1 MYMYELYGA
10 SYGAHLGTLL
20 RRQQNHTHTSDISLN
35 CCKALDRF
43 ANASQKGLNERHMQP
58 LKSWGRGR
66 RGCSGQRKRGLFA
79 SVHWGKHRMAAKWVT
94 TAKQSTR
101 VSKKHILTK
110 ADADASPSTSSSPSP
125 PPLLM
130 LSVCTYVTL
139 LLPLAFWPAEVFV
152 YLISGIFN
160 WILNRFLM
168 QNLDLSSPSLSLTLS
183 FSFPLFLFAGVAS
196 LAPSWA
202 SRSAPSALW

>member
-1 MYMYELYGA
+1 
-10 SYGAHLGTLL
+10 
-20 RRQQNHTHTSDISLN
+20 
-35 CCKALDRF
+35 
-43 ANASQKGLNERHMQP
+43 MQP
-58 LKSWGRGR
+58 LKSWGSGR
-66 RGCSGQRKRGLFA
+66 RGSSGQRKRGLFA

-110 ADADASPSTSSSPSP
+110 ADADASPSTSSTPSP
-125 PPLLM
+125 TPLLM

-168 QNLDLSSPSLSLTLS
+168 QNLDLSSFCFL
-183 FSFPLFLFAGVAS
+183 LFLFAGVAS

>member
-1 MYMYELYGA
+1 MYFLYVT
-10 SYGAHLGTLL
+10 SYGADFSTHFPGDNKT
-20 RRQQNHTHTSDISLN
+20 THTSDISLN

-43 ANASQKGLNERHMQP
+43 ANASQKGNNERHMQP
-58 LKSWGRGR
+58 LKPCGGEEEEEAEW
-66 RGCSGQRKRGLFA
+66 KRGLFA

-110 ADADASPSTSSSPSP
+110 ADADASPSRSLATSSLSSIVPVDAVR
-125 PPLLM
+125 

-160 WILNRFLM
+160 
-168 QNLDLSSPSLSLTLS
+168 
-183 FSFPLFLFAGVAS
+183 
-196 LAPSWA
+196 
-202 SRSAPSALW
+202 

>member
-1 MYMYELYGA
+1 MIDICMYFLYVT
-10 SYGAHLGTLL
+10 SYGADFSTHFPGDNKT
-20 RRQQNHTHTSDISLN
+20 THTSDISLN

-43 ANASQKGLNERHMQP
+43 ANASQKGNNERHMQP
-58 LKSWGRGR
+58 LKSCGGEEEE
-66 RGCSGQRKRGLFA
+66 GAERKRGLFA

-110 ADADASPSTSSSPSP
+110 ADADASPSRSLATSSLSSLFPVDAVR
-125 PPLLM
+125 

-160 WILNRFLM
+160 
-168 QNLDLSSPSLSLTLS
+168 
-183 FSFPLFLFAGVAS
+183 
-196 LAPSWA
+196 
-202 SRSAPSALW
+202 